1 MTKTKTRLHTSSE
14 AQLKN
19 LKQFA
24 NMSEDDFAEYMQ
36 DSVGPVL
43 SKRAKEQIE
52 KDIKEHLVEFEN
64 DYDLS
69 DLKINDRLVLRNLIR
84 AIITLEDLENNFSL
98 LKIDVSNS
106 NILLLDRLSKV
117 MNHLRRDIS
126 EMQDDL
132 KLTRRIRKES
142 QEENFATYLADLQN
156 KARRFYRQK
165 MLYIFCPEC
174 RRLLS
179 TVWLLQTE
187 ANNILNLE
195 CSNCKNKF
203 AITLS
208 ELYSTDNRNLKDVR
222 IP

>member
-1 MTKTKTRLHTSSE
+1 MVKQRLHSPSE
-14 AQLKN
+14 TQLRN

-24 NMSEDDFAEYMQ
+24 DMNEGDFEEYLQ
-36 DSVGPVL
+36 DSVGPTL
-43 SKRAKEQIE
+43 SRADKKQME
-52 KDIKEHLVEFEN
+52 KAIKEKLSDFDD

-84 AIITLEDLENNFSL
+84 AIITLEDLENEFYAL
-98 LKIDVSNS
+98 RKDISNS

-126 EMQDDL
+126 DMQDDL

-142 QEENFATYLADLQN
+142 QEENFATYLENLQE
-156 KARRFYRQK
+156 KARKFYRQK

-174 RRLLS
+174 KRLLS

-187 ANNILNLE
+187 ANNVLNLE
-195 CSNCKNKF
+195 CSNCSNKF
-203 AITLS
+203 ATTLS
-208 ELYSTDNRNLKDVR
+208 EIYMTDNRNIENVK